1 MIKFSKFCSE
11 NFTSRHR
18 STLLCAKFVKTVR
31 RKIGE
36 IVRYLGDQ
44 KNKISAH
51 SQTVAAAQIALKVC
65 LGQPPTFGSQH
76 SKLHPYRFTFGGVIA
91 RRVKAVKT
99 RLKVFPILGKA
110 IASHTSTKIQTNF
123 KISNFYSFNEQT
135 FTFRLQQYREF
146 REIDDVK

>member
-1 MIKFSKFCSE
+1 
-11 NFTSRHR
+11 
-18 STLLCAKFVKTVR
+18 VKTVR

-65 LGQPPTFGSQH
+65 LGQPPTFGSQY

-110 IASHTSTKIQTNF
+110 IASHTSRPTKIQTNF